1 MDVTMS
7 FYPAPKSLNVL
18 WKNAFIVINLHDGV
32 MVNVLTSNQTT
43 EYKSWYLLL
52 LPSTHSIQK
61 L

>member
-32 MVNVLTSNQTT
+32 MVNVLTSNKTT
-43 EYKSWYLLL
+43 EYKS
-52 LPSTHSIQK
+52 
-61 L
+61 